1 MNLSDTPLFRG
12 ISESEIAP
20 LIARLNGRTR
30 GFQKGGVILPE
41 GSPTKD
47 LGIVL
52 DGMAMISY
60 NDVWGNTSILG
71 NIAPGE
77 TFAEAYACTPG
88 QPLLVSV
95 FAAEDT
101 TVLFLNAGRIA
112 SVCACPYHARL
123 MQNLLSVCAGKNL
136 QLSKKIQHTSSKTIR
151 GRLMSYFSE
160 CAKVHGRS
168 AFLVPYNRQQLADYL
183 GVDRSS
189 MCNELSK
196 MQKDGLIAYDG
207 NLISLKNQKAEVD
220 RRSR

>member
-1 MNLSDTPLFRG
+1 MKLSDTPLFRG
-12 ISESEIAP
+12 IDEQEIPSLLDSLAVQK
-20 LIARLNGRTR
+20 R
-30 GFQKGGVILPE
+30 GFQKGEVILSE
-41 GSPTKD
+41 GNPTEN

-52 DGMAMISY
+52 DGMAMIAY

-71 NIAPGE
+71 NISPGS
-77 TFAEAYACTPG
+77 TFAEAYACMPG

-101 TVLFLNAGRIA
+101 TVLFLNVRHI
-112 SVCACPYHARL
+112 SSISTNACPFHVKL

-160 CAKVHGRS
+160 CAREHGRNT
-168 AFLVPYNRQQLADYL
+168 FLVPYNRQQLANYL

-196 MQKDGLIAYDG
+196 MQRDGLIAYDR
-207 NLISLKNQKAEVD
+207 NLFSLKNLKVET
-220 RRSR
+220 